1 MRANFFKEVAVTTAV
16 MLCLATDVLADI
28 KIRWR
33 LSSGSRSFFESILYL
48 KGARQREEMIPTT
61 GGGTTFN
68 VAYLTQCDQKQ
79 FIWLDST
86 NRQYAVQSGGEPLA
100 VVLAFNEM
108 QATPSP
114 AVAARLAA
122 IKWRGLWT
130 ETTTVTDTGERQEM
144 FGFTARHIKT
154 TTTWQAEPQACDGP
168 TARRETDGWYIT
180 LLYGIDCSPD
190 ISGTIRRGVLVPQ
203 SRCFDYYN
211 KHRYRYERKHVGPTQ
226 LGFPLKET
234 TTLYGDR
241 GRQLE
246 GVQTEVTELSTAAL
260 DDALFEVPGDYTRI
274 KFKTYRKPLLERL
287 FSLFRRG

>member
-1 MRANFFKEVAVTTAV
+1 MRANFFRTVATTTV
-16 MLCLATDVLADI
+16 MLCLATNALADM

-33 LSSGSRSFFESILYL
+33 ISSDRGFVENVLYL
-48 KGARQREEMIPTT
+48 KGARQREEMSRTPH
-61 GGGTTFN
+61 GGTALD

-79 FIWLDST
+79 FIWLDFT
-86 NRQYAVQSGGEPLA
+86 NKQYAVHSGGEPLG
-100 VVLAFNEM
+100 VMLAFNET

-154 TTTWQAEPQACDGP
+154 TTVWHAEPQACDGP

-190 ISGTIRRGVLVPQ
+190 ISGTIRRGVPIPQ
-203 SRCFDYYN
+203 SRCFNYYN
-211 KHRYRYERKHVGPTQ
+211 THRYRYEHKQVGSSQ

-241 GRQLE
+241 GLME
-246 GVQTEVTELSTAAL
+246 EVRNEVLELSTAAL
-260 DDALFEVPGDYTRI
+260 DDALFEVPGDYTRV
-274 KFKTYRKPLLERL
+274 KFKTYRRPLLERL
-287 FSLFRRG
+287 LSLFRRR